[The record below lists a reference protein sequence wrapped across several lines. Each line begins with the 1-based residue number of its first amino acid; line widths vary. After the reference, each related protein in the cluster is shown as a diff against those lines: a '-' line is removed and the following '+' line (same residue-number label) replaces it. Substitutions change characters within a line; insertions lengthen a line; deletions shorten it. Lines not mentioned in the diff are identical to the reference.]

1 MGGVEACIGGVK
13 AWIGGDKA
21 SIGGDKGE
29 NERGGIRHSFSVTI
43 RVTFMIVSALGWMIK
58 SSSVSCVGLGATGA
72 FFVFGT
78 ARLRR
83 TTLRRVRRRSVSE
96 SESED
101 EEEEEEEEGA

>member
-1 MGGVEACIGGVK
+1 MGGVEAWIGGV
-13 AWIGGDKA
+13 KA

-29 NERGGIRHSFSVTI
+29 NERGWIRHSFSVTI

-58 SSSVSCVGLGATGA
+58 SSSVSCVGATVGLGATGA

-101 EEEEEEEEGA
+101 EEEEEEGA